1 MIPKETVDRIIDAA
15 RIEEVVG
22 DFVTLKRAGS
32 SLKACCPFHSE
43 KTPSFVV
50 TPSKGIYKCFGCGKA
65 GSAVSFVMEYE
76 HMTYVEALRYLAKKY
91 NIPVQE
97 EEETP
102 EQLAARQKSES
113 LYIVSEF
120 AHKFFINAL
129 KEGEGRAVGYAY
141 FKSRGLE
148 DETIEKY
155 GLGWAPRGKSN
166 LRDAAVA
173 AGYKTEYLVETGLC
187 AQFEDGTV
195 NDRFYNRVV
204 FPIHSVTGRVIAFGA
219 RTLLKEK
226 SETVAKYVNSKESE
240 IYVKNKSLYGLWF
253 AKQEISRKD
262 KCFLVEGYLDVLS
275 MHQLGI
281 KNVVASSGTSL
292 TDGQISLI
300 HRFTENVTVMY
311 DGDNAGVHAS
321 LRAIGMLLKAGMNVK
336 LLFIP
341 DGDDPDSYARKHT
354 LEEVETFI
362 AENEQDFIDFM
373 TDQLLKE
380 SQDDPIRRAELINE
394 IADTIAGIPD
404 AIKRTVYIETT
415 AHKLNMDQ
423 NIIADRVNTTLRRLI
438 EDERK
443 AQERQR
449 RESGFKP
456 APGAVGSNAVPGY
469 QAVASGNAT
478 APAPAP
484 APSVLKDPMQQY
496 ETNTLVGPSERE
508 LVSFLLTDGTEMM
521 PFEKL
526 TKKLTGD
533 EQSMTVAEYID
544 AAFSEDNTTFINE
557 CYRKVYDKY
566 MEGYFDKGYEQDAIL
581 KSLLNCED
589 DIVRTVTANLSVS
602 KYKITVDKFEK
613 SMMAKG
619 SWLVNSVPKSIMA
632 YNEKRL
638 EFKLKEVKEK
648 LNSDPEHLM
657 ENLVTLKKLQE
668 KWLAVR
674 VKLGRE
680 RED

>member
-1 MIPKETVDRIIDAA
+1 MIPKDTVDRILDAA
-15 RIEEVVG
+15 RVEEVIG
-22 DFVTLKRAGS
+22 DFITLKRAGS
-32 SLKACCPFHSE
+32 SYKACCPFHNE

-65 GSAVSFVMEYE
+65 GSAVSFVMDYE
-76 HMTYVEALRYLAKKY
+76 HKTYVEALRYLAKKY

-97 EEETP
+97 DEETP
-102 EQLAARQKSES
+102 EQIAARQKSES

-120 AHKFFINAL
+120 AHKFFVNAL

-155 GLGWAPRGKSN
+155 GLGWAPKGKHN
-166 LRDAAVA
+166 LLDAALA

-187 AQFEDGTV
+187 AQYEDGTV

-204 FPIHSVTGRVIAFGA
+204 FPIHSVSGRVIAFGA

-240 IYVKNKSLYGLWF
+240 IYVKNKSLYGIWF
-253 AKQEISRKD
+253 AKQEIARKD

-300 HRFTENVTVMY
+300 SRFTQNVTVMY
-311 DGDNAGVHAS
+311 DGDSAGVHAS
-321 LRAIGMLLKAGMNVK
+321 LRAIGMLLKAGMNVR

-354 LEEVETFI
+354 LAEVEAFI
-362 AENEQDFIDFM
+362 EENEQDFIDFM
-373 TDQLLKE
+373 TDQLLAE
-380 SQDDPIRRAELINE
+380 SQDDPIKRAGLINE
-394 IADTIAGIPD
+394 IADTIASIPD
-404 AIKRTVYIETT
+404 AIKRSVYIETT
-415 AHKLNMDQ
+415 SRKLSMDMDV
-423 NIIADRVNTTLRRLI
+423 IADRVATTRKRMI

-443 AQERQR
+443 AQARMA
-449 RESGFKP
+449 P
-456 APGAVGSNAVPGY
+456 AHQPQENSAP
-469 QAVASGNAT
+469 QT
-478 APAPAP
+478 APVAAPA
-484 APSVLKDPMQQY
+484 VLKDPMQQY
-496 ETNTLVGPSERE
+496 ETNTVVGPSERE
-508 LVSFLLTDGTEMM
+508 LLTFLLTDGTELM
-521 PFEKL
+521 PFENLSKR
-526 TKKLTGD
+526 LTGD
-533 EQSMTVAEYID
+533 EQNVTVAEYID
-544 AAFSEDNTTFINE
+544 SVFSDDNVKFLNN
-557 CYRKVYDKY
+557 CYQKVYDKY
-566 MEGYFDKGYEQDAIL
+566 MEGYFDMGYEQDEIL
-581 KSLLNCED
+581 KNLLCCED
-589 DIVRTVTANLSVS
+589 KTVMTITANLSVN

-613 SMMAKG
+613 SMTAKG
-619 SWLVNSVPKSIMA
+619 SWLVNTVPKTILA
-632 YNEKRL
+632 YYEKRL
-638 EFKLKEVKEK
+638 EFQMKELRGKIGSEPDRLEENLMALKEV
-648 LNSDPEHLM
+648 
-657 ENLVTLKKLQE
+657 QE
-668 KWLAVR
+668 KWHAVR

>member
-1 MIPKETVDRIIDAA
+1 MIPKDTVDRILDAA
-15 RIEEVVG
+15 RVEEVIG
-22 DFVTLKRAGS
+22 DFITLKRAGS
-32 SLKACCPFHSE
+32 SYKACCPFHNE

-65 GSAVSFVMEYE
+65 GSAVSFVMDYE
-76 HMTYVEALRYLAKKY
+76 HKTYVEALRYLAKKY

-97 EEETP
+97 DEETP
-102 EQLAARQKSES
+102 EQIAARQKSES

-120 AHKFFINAL
+120 AHKFFVDAL

-155 GLGWAPRGKSN
+155 GLGWAPKGKHN
-166 LRDAAVA
+166 LLDAAVA

-187 AQFEDGTV
+187 AQYEDGTV

-204 FPIHSVTGRVIAFGA
+204 FPIHSVSGRVIAFGA

-240 IYVKNKSLYGLWF
+240 IYVKNKSLYGIWF
-253 AKQEISRKD
+253 AKQEIARKD

-300 HRFTENVTVMY
+300 SRFTQNVTVMY
-311 DGDNAGVHAS
+311 DGDSAGVHAS
-321 LRAIGMLLKAGMNVK
+321 LRAIGMLLKAGMNVR

-354 LEEVETFI
+354 LAEVETFI
-362 AENEQDFIDFM
+362 EENEQDFIDFM
-373 TDQLLKE
+373 TDQLLEE
-380 SQDDPIRRAELINE
+380 SQDDPIKRAGLINE
-394 IADTIAGIPD
+394 IADTIASIPD
-404 AIKRTVYIETT
+404 AIKRSVYIETT
-415 AHKLNMDQ
+415 SRKLSMDMDV
-423 NIIADRVNTTLRRLI
+423 IADRVATTRKRMI

-443 AQERQR
+443 AQSRM
-449 RESGFKP
+449 
-456 APGAVGSNAVPGY
+456 APVQQT
-469 QAVASGNAT
+469 QAKSAQET
-478 APAPAP
+478 APAIAP
-484 APSVLKDPMQQY
+484 AVLKDPMQQF
-496 ETNTLVGPSERE
+496 ETNTVVGPSERE
-508 LVSFLLTDGTEMM
+508 LLTFLLTDGTEVM
-521 PFEKL
+521 PFENLSKR
-526 TKKLTGD
+526 LTGD
-533 EQSMTVAEYID
+533 EQSVTVAEYID
-544 AAFSEDNTTFINE
+544 SVFTDDNVKFLNS
-557 CYRKVYDKY
+557 CYQKVYEKY
-566 MEGYFDKGYEQDAIL
+566 MEGYFDMGYEQDVIL
-581 KSLLNCED
+581 RNLLNCED
-589 DIVRTVTANLSVS
+589 KTVSTVTANLSVN

-613 SMMAKG
+613 SMTAKG
-619 SWLVNSVPKSIMA
+619 SWLVNTVPKTILA
-632 YNEKRL
+632 YYEKRL
-638 EFKLKEVKEK
+638 DFQMRELRGKIGTEPDKLEENLRALKEV
-648 LNSDPEHLM
+648 
-657 ENLVTLKKLQE
+657 QE
-668 KWLAVR
+668 KWHAVR

>member
-1 MIPKETVDRIIDAA
+1 MIPKDTVDRILDAA
-15 RIEEVVG
+15 RVEEVIG
-22 DFVTLKRAGS
+22 DFITLKRAGS
-32 SLKACCPFHSE
+32 SYKACCPFHNE

-65 GSAVSFVMEYE
+65 GSAVSFVMDYE
-76 HMTYVEALRYLAKKY
+76 HKTYVEALRYLAKKY

-97 EEETP
+97 DEETP
-102 EQLAARQKSES
+102 EQIAARQKSES

-120 AHKFFINAL
+120 AHKFFVNAL

-155 GLGWAPRGKSN
+155 GLGWAPKGKHN
-166 LRDAAVA
+166 LLDAALA

-187 AQFEDGTV
+187 AQYEDGTV

-204 FPIHSVTGRVIAFGA
+204 FPIHSVSGRVIAFGA

-240 IYVKNKSLYGLWF
+240 IYVKNKSLYGIWF
-253 AKQEISRKD
+253 AKQEIARRD

-300 HRFTENVTVMY
+300 SRFTQNVTVMY
-311 DGDNAGVHAS
+311 DGDSAGVHAS
-321 LRAIGMLLKAGMNVK
+321 LRAIGMLLKAGMNVR

-354 LEEVETFI
+354 LAEVEAFI
-362 AENEQDFIDFM
+362 EENEQDFIDFM
-373 TDQLLKE
+373 TDQLLAE
-380 SQDDPIRRAELINE
+380 SQDDPIKRAGLINE
-394 IADTIAGIPD
+394 IADTIASIPD
-404 AIKRTVYIETT
+404 AIKRSVYIETT
-415 AHKLNMDQ
+415 SRKLSMDMDV
-423 NIIADRVNTTLRRLI
+423 IADRVATTRKRMI

-443 AQERQR
+443 AQARMA
-449 RESGFKP
+449 P
-456 APGAVGSNAVPGY
+456 AHQPQENSAP
-469 QAVASGNAT
+469 QT
-478 APAPAP
+478 APVAAPV
-484 APSVLKDPMQQY
+484 VLKDPMQQY
-496 ETNTLVGPSERE
+496 ETNTVVGPSERE
-508 LVSFLLTDGTEMM
+508 LLTFLLTDGTELM
-521 PFEKL
+521 PFENLSKR
-526 TKKLTGD
+526 LTGD
-533 EQSMTVAEYID
+533 EQNVTVAEYID
-544 AAFSEDNTTFINE
+544 SVFTDDNVKFLNS
-557 CYRKVYDKY
+557 CYQKVYDKY
-566 MEGYFDKGYEQDAIL
+566 MEGYFDMGYEQDVIL
-581 KSLLNCED
+581 KNLLFCD
-589 DIVRTVTANLSVS
+589 DETVRTVTANLSVN

-613 SMMAKG
+613 SMTAKG
-619 SWLVNSVPKSIMA
+619 SWLVNTVPKTILA
-632 YNEKRL
+632 YYEKRL
-638 EFKLKEVKEK
+638 EFQMKELRGKIGSEPDRLEENLMALKEV
-648 LNSDPEHLM
+648 
-657 ENLVTLKKLQE
+657 QE
-668 KWLAVR
+668 KWHAVR

>member
-1 MIPKETVDRIIDAA
+1 MIPKDTVDRILDAA
-15 RIEEVVG
+15 RVEEVIG
-22 DFVTLKRAGS
+22 DFITLKRAGS
-32 SLKACCPFHSE
+32 SYKACCPFHNE

-65 GSAVSFVMEYE
+65 GSAVSFVMDYE
-76 HMTYVEALRYLAKKY
+76 HKTYVEALRYLAKKY

-97 EEETP
+97 DEETP
-102 EQLAARQKSES
+102 EQIAARQKSES

-120 AHKFFINAL
+120 AHKFFVNAL

-155 GLGWAPRGKSN
+155 GLGWAPKGKHN
-166 LRDAAVA
+166 LLDAALA

-187 AQFEDGTV
+187 AQYEDGTV

-204 FPIHSVTGRVIAFGA
+204 FPIHSVSGRVIAFGA

-240 IYVKNKSLYGLWF
+240 IYVKNKSLYGIWF
-253 AKQEISRKD
+253 AKQEIARRD

-300 HRFTENVTVMY
+300 SRFTQNVTVMY
-311 DGDNAGVHAS
+311 DGDSAGVHAS
-321 LRAIGMLLKAGMNVK
+321 LRAIGMLLKAGMNVR

-354 LEEVETFI
+354 LAEVEAFI
-362 AENEQDFIDFM
+362 EENEQDFIDFM
-373 TDQLLKE
+373 TDQLLAE
-380 SQDDPIRRAELINE
+380 SQDDPIKRAGLINE
-394 IADTIAGIPD
+394 IADTIASIPD
-404 AIKRTVYIETT
+404 AIKRSVYIETT
-415 AHKLNMDQ
+415 SRKLSMDMDV
-423 NIIADRVNTTLRRLI
+423 IADRVATTRKRMI

-443 AQERQR
+443 AQARMA
-449 RESGFKP
+449 P
-456 APGAVGSNAVPGY
+456 AHQPQENSAP
-469 QAVASGNAT
+469 QT
-478 APAPAP
+478 APVAAPA
-484 APSVLKDPMQQY
+484 VLKDPMQQY
-496 ETNTLVGPSERE
+496 ETNTVVGPSERE
-508 LVSFLLTDGTEMM
+508 LLTFLLTDGTEVM
-521 PFEKL
+521 PFENLSKR
-526 TKKLTGD
+526 LTGD
-533 EQSMTVAEYID
+533 EQNVTVAEYID
-544 AAFSEDNTTFINE
+544 SVFTDDNVKFLNS
-557 CYRKVYDKY
+557 CYQKVYDKY
-566 MEGYFDKGYEQDAIL
+566 MEGYFDMGYEQDVIL
-581 KSLLNCED
+581 KNLLFCD
-589 DIVRTVTANLSVS
+589 DETVRTVTANLSVN

-613 SMMAKG
+613 SMTAKG
-619 SWLVNSVPKSIMA
+619 SWLVNTVPKTILA
-632 YNEKRL
+632 YYEKRL
-638 EFKLKEVKEK
+638 EFQMKELRGKIGAEPDR
-648 LNSDPEHLM
+648 LE
-657 ENLVTLKKLQE
+657 ENLMALKKVQE
-668 KWLAVR
+668 KWHAVR

>member
-1 MIPKETVDRIIDAA
+1 MIPKDTVDRILDAA
-15 RIEEVVG
+15 RVEEVIG
-22 DFVTLKRAGS
+22 DFITLKRAGS
-32 SLKACCPFHSE
+32 SYKACCPFHNE

-65 GSAVSFVMEYE
+65 GSAVSFVMDYE

-97 EEETP
+97 DEETP
-102 EQLAARQKSES
+102 EQIAARQKSES

-120 AHKFFINAL
+120 AHKFFVNAL

-155 GLGWAPRGKSN
+155 GLGWAPKGKHN
-166 LRDAAVA
+166 LLDAALA

-187 AQFEDGTV
+187 AQYEDGTV

-204 FPIHSVTGRVIAFGA
+204 FPIHSVSGRVIAFGA

-240 IYVKNKSLYGLWF
+240 IYVKNKSLYGIWF
-253 AKQEISRKD
+253 AKQEIARRD

-300 HRFTENVTVMY
+300 SRFTQNVTVMY
-311 DGDNAGVHAS
+311 DGDSAGVHAS
-321 LRAIGMLLKAGMNVK
+321 LRAIGMLLKAGMNVR

-354 LEEVETFI
+354 LAEVEAFI
-362 AENEQDFIDFM
+362 EENEQDFIDFM
-373 TDQLLKE
+373 TDQLLAE
-380 SQDDPIRRAELINE
+380 SQDDPIKRAGLINE
-394 IADTIAGIPD
+394 IADTIASIPD
-404 AIKRTVYIETT
+404 AIKRSVYIETT
-415 AHKLNMDQ
+415 SRKLSMDMDV
-423 NIIADRVNTTLRRLI
+423 IADRVATTRKRMI

-443 AQERQR
+443 AQARMA
-449 RESGFKP
+449 P
-456 APGAVGSNAVPGY
+456 AHQPQENSAP
-469 QAVASGNAT
+469 QT
-478 APAPAP
+478 APVAAPV
-484 APSVLKDPMQQY
+484 VLKDPMQQY
-496 ETNTLVGPSERE
+496 ETNTVVGPSERE
-508 LVSFLLTDGTEMM
+508 LLTFLLTDGTELM
-521 PFEKL
+521 PFENLSKR
-526 TKKLTGD
+526 LTGD
-533 EQSMTVAEYID
+533 EQNVTVAEYID
-544 AAFSEDNTTFINE
+544 SVFSDDNVKFLNN
-557 CYRKVYDKY
+557 CYQKVYDKY
-566 MEGYFDKGYEQDAIL
+566 MEGYFDMGYEQDEIL
-581 KSLLNCED
+581 KNLLCCED
-589 DIVRTVTANLSVS
+589 KTVMTITANLSVN

-613 SMMAKG
+613 SMTAKG
-619 SWLVNSVPKSIMA
+619 SWLVNTVPKTILA
-632 YNEKRL
+632 YYEKRL
-638 EFKLKEVKEK
+638 EFQMKELRGKIGSEPDRLEENLMALKEV
-648 LNSDPEHLM
+648 
-657 ENLVTLKKLQE
+657 QE
-668 KWLAVR
+668 KWHAVR

>member
-1 MIPKETVDRIIDAA
+1 MIPKDTVDRILDAA
-15 RIEEVVG
+15 RVEEVIG
-22 DFVTLKRAGS
+22 DFITLKRAGS
-32 SLKACCPFHSE
+32 SYKACCPFHNE

-65 GSAVSFVMEYE
+65 GSAVSFVMDYE
-76 HMTYVEALRYLAKKY
+76 HKTYVEALRYLAKKY

-97 EEETP
+97 DEETP
-102 EQLAARQKSES
+102 EQIAARQKSES

-120 AHKFFINAL
+120 AHKFFVNAL

-155 GLGWAPRGKSN
+155 GLGWAPRGKHN
-166 LRDAAVA
+166 LLDAALA

-187 AQFEDGTV
+187 AQYEDGTV

-204 FPIHSVTGRVIAFGA
+204 FPIHSVSGRVIAFGA

-240 IYVKNKSLYGLWF
+240 IYVKNKSLYGIWF
-253 AKQEISRKD
+253 AKQEIARRD

-300 HRFTENVTVMY
+300 SRFTQNVTVMY
-311 DGDNAGVHAS
+311 DGDSAGVHAS
-321 LRAIGMLLKAGMNVK
+321 LRAIGMLLKAGMNVR

-354 LEEVETFI
+354 LAEVEAFI
-362 AENEQDFIDFM
+362 DENEQDFIDFM
-373 TDQLLKE
+373 TDQLLAE
-380 SQDDPIRRAELINE
+380 SQDDPIKRAGLINE
-394 IADTIAGIPD
+394 IADTIASIPD
-404 AIKRTVYIETT
+404 AIKRSVYIETT
-415 AHKLNMDQ
+415 SRKLSMDMDV
-423 NIIADRVNTTLRRLI
+423 IADRVATTRKRMI

-443 AQERQR
+443 AQARM
-449 RESGFKP
+449 
-456 APGAVGSNAVPGY
+456 APVHQPQENSAP
-469 QAVASGNAT
+469 QT
-478 APAPAP
+478 APVAAPA
-484 APSVLKDPMQQY
+484 VLKDPMQQY
-496 ETNTLVGPSERE
+496 ETNTVVGPAERE
-508 LVSFLLTDGTEMM
+508 LLTFLLTDGTEVM
-521 PFEKL
+521 PFENLSKR
-526 TKKLTGD
+526 LTGD
-533 EQSMTVAEYID
+533 EQNVTVAEYID
-544 AAFSEDNTTFINE
+544 SVFSDDNVKFLNN
-557 CYRKVYDKY
+557 CYQKVYDKY
-566 MEGYFDKGYEQDAIL
+566 MEGYFDMGYEQDEIL
-581 KSLLNCED
+581 KNLLCCED
-589 DIVRTVTANLSVS
+589 KTVMTITANLSVN

-613 SMMAKG
+613 SMTAKG
-619 SWLVNSVPKSIMA
+619 SWLVNTVPKTILA
-632 YNEKRL
+632 YYEKRL
-638 EFKLKEVKEK
+638 EFQMKELRGKIGSEPDRLEENLMALKEV
-648 LNSDPEHLM
+648 
-657 ENLVTLKKLQE
+657 QE
-668 KWLAVR
+668 KWHAVR

>member
-1 MIPKETVDRIIDAA
+1 MIPKDTVDRILDAA
-15 RIEEVVG
+15 RVEEVIG
-22 DFVTLKRAGS
+22 DFITLKRAGS
-32 SLKACCPFHSE
+32 SYKACCPFHNE

-65 GSAVSFVMEYE
+65 GSAVSFVMDYE
-76 HMTYVEALRYLAKKY
+76 HKTYVEALRYLAKKY

-97 EEETP
+97 DEETP
-102 EQLAARQKSES
+102 EQIAARQKSES

-120 AHKFFINAL
+120 AHKFFVNAL

-155 GLGWAPRGKSN
+155 GLGWAPKGKHN
-166 LRDAAVA
+166 LLDAALA

-187 AQFEDGTV
+187 AQYEDGTV

-204 FPIHSVTGRVIAFGA
+204 FPIHSVSGRVIAFGA

-240 IYVKNKSLYGLWF
+240 IYVKNKSLYGIWF
-253 AKQEISRKD
+253 AKQEIARRD

-300 HRFTENVTVMY
+300 SRFTQNVTVMY
-311 DGDNAGVHAS
+311 DGDSAGVHAS
-321 LRAIGMLLKAGMNVK
+321 LRAIGMLLKAGMNVR

-354 LEEVETFI
+354 LAEVEAFI
-362 AENEQDFIDFM
+362 EENEQDFIDFM
-373 TDQLLKE
+373 TDQLLAE
-380 SQDDPIRRAELINE
+380 SQDDPIKRAGLINE
-394 IADTIAGIPD
+394 IADTIASIPD
-404 AIKRTVYIETT
+404 AIKRSVYIETT
-415 AHKLNMDQ
+415 SRKLSMDMDV
-423 NIIADRVNTTLRRLI
+423 IADRVATTRKRMI

-443 AQERQR
+443 AQARMA
-449 RESGFKP
+449 P
-456 APGAVGSNAVPGY
+456 AHQPQENSAP
-469 QAVASGNAT
+469 QT
-478 APAPAP
+478 APVAAPA
-484 APSVLKDPMQQY
+484 VLKDPMQQY
-496 ETNTLVGPSERE
+496 ETNTVVGPSERE
-508 LVSFLLTDGTEMM
+508 LLTFLLTDGTELM
-521 PFEKL
+521 PFENLSKR
-526 TKKLTGD
+526 LTGD
-533 EQSMTVAEYID
+533 EQNVTVAEYID
-544 AAFSEDNTTFINE
+544 SVFSDDNVKFLNN
-557 CYRKVYDKY
+557 CYQKVYDKY
-566 MEGYFDKGYEQDAIL
+566 MEGYFDMGYEQDEIL
-581 KSLLNCED
+581 KNLLCCED
-589 DIVRTVTANLSVS
+589 KTVMTITANLSVN

-613 SMMAKG
+613 SMTAKG
-619 SWLVNSVPKSIMA
+619 SWLVNTVPKTILA
-632 YNEKRL
+632 YYEKRL
-638 EFKLKEVKEK
+638 EFQMKELRGKIGSEPERLEENLMALKEV
-648 LNSDPEHLM
+648 
-657 ENLVTLKKLQE
+657 QE
-668 KWLAVR
+668 KWHAVR

>member
-1 MIPKETVDRIIDAA
+1 MIPKDTVDRILDAA
-15 RIEEVVG
+15 RVEEVIG
-22 DFVTLKRAGS
+22 DFITLKRAGS
-32 SLKACCPFHSE
+32 SYKACCPFHNE

-65 GSAVSFVMEYE
+65 GSAVSFVMDYE
-76 HMTYVEALRYLAKKY
+76 HKTYVEALRYLAKKY

-97 EEETP
+97 DEETP
-102 EQLAARQKSES
+102 EQIAARQKSES

-120 AHKFFINAL
+120 AHKFFVNAL

-155 GLGWAPRGKSN
+155 GLGWAPKGKHN
-166 LRDAAVA
+166 LLDAALA

-187 AQFEDGTV
+187 AQYEDGTV

-204 FPIHSVTGRVIAFGA
+204 FPIHSVSGRVIAFGA

-240 IYVKNKSLYGLWF
+240 IYVKNKSLYGIWF
-253 AKQEISRKD
+253 AKQEIARRD

-300 HRFTENVTVMY
+300 SRFTQNVTVMY
-311 DGDNAGVHAS
+311 DGDSAGVHAS
-321 LRAIGMLLKAGMNVK
+321 LRAIGMLLKAGMNVR

-354 LEEVETFI
+354 LAEVEAFI
-362 AENEQDFIDFM
+362 EENEQDFIDFM
-373 TDQLLKE
+373 TDQLLAE
-380 SQDDPIRRAELINE
+380 SQDDPIKRAGLINE
-394 IADTIAGIPD
+394 IADTIASIPD
-404 AIKRTVYIETT
+404 AIKRSVYIETT
-415 AHKLNMDQ
+415 SRKLSMDMDV
-423 NIIADRVNTTLRRLI
+423 IADRVATTRKRMI

-443 AQERQR
+443 AQARMA
-449 RESGFKP
+449 P
-456 APGAVGSNAVPGY
+456 AHQPQENSAP
-469 QAVASGNAT
+469 QT
-478 APAPAP
+478 APVAAPV
-484 APSVLKDPMQQY
+484 VLKDPMQQY
-496 ETNTLVGPSERE
+496 ETNTVVGPSERE
-508 LVSFLLTDGTEMM
+508 LLTFLLTDGTELM
-521 PFEKL
+521 PFENLSKR
-526 TKKLTGD
+526 LTGD
-533 EQSMTVAEYID
+533 EQNVTVAEYID
-544 AAFSEDNTTFINE
+544 SVFSDDNVKFLNN
-557 CYRKVYDKY
+557 CYQKVYDKY
-566 MEGYFDKGYEQDAIL
+566 MEGYFDMGYEQDEIL
-581 KSLLNCED
+581 KNLLCCED
-589 DIVRTVTANLSVS
+589 KTVMTITANLSVN

-613 SMMAKG
+613 SMTAKG
-619 SWLVNSVPKSIMA
+619 SWLVNTVPKTILA
-632 YNEKRL
+632 YYEKRL
-638 EFKLKEVKEK
+638 EFQMKELRGKIGSEPDRLEENLMALKEV
-648 LNSDPEHLM
+648 
-657 ENLVTLKKLQE
+657 QE
-668 KWLAVR
+668 KWHAVR

>member
-1 MIPKETVDRIIDAA
+1 MIPKDTVDRILDAA
-15 RIEEVVG
+15 RVEEVIG
-22 DFVTLKRAGS
+22 DFITLKRAGS
-32 SLKACCPFHSE
+32 SYKACCPFHNE

-65 GSAVSFVMEYE
+65 GSAVSFVMDYE
-76 HMTYVEALRYLAKKY
+76 HKTYVEALRYLAKKY

-97 EEETP
+97 DEETP
-102 EQLAARQKSES
+102 EQIAARQKSES

-120 AHKFFINAL
+120 AHKFFVNAL

-155 GLGWAPRGKSN
+155 GLGWAPKGKHN
-166 LRDAAVA
+166 LLDAALA

-187 AQFEDGTV
+187 AQYEDGTV

-204 FPIHSVTGRVIAFGA
+204 FPIHSVSGRVIAFGA

-240 IYVKNKSLYGLWF
+240 IYVKNKSLYGIWF
-253 AKQEISRKD
+253 AKQEIARRD

-300 HRFTENVTVMY
+300 SRFTQNVTVMY
-311 DGDNAGVHAS
+311 DGDSAGVHAS
-321 LRAIGMLLKAGMNVK
+321 LRAIGMLLKAGMNVR

-354 LEEVETFI
+354 LAEVEAFI
-362 AENEQDFIDFM
+362 DENEQDFIDFM
-373 TDQLLKE
+373 TDQLLAE
-380 SQDDPIRRAELINE
+380 SQDDPIKRAGLINE
-394 IADTIAGIPD
+394 IADTIASIPD
-404 AIKRTVYIETT
+404 AIKRSVYIETT
-415 AHKLNMDQ
+415 SRKLSMDMDV
-423 NIIADRVNTTLRRLI
+423 IADRVATTRKRMI

-443 AQERQR
+443 AQARMA
-449 RESGFKP
+449 P
-456 APGAVGSNAVPGY
+456 AHQPQENSAP
-469 QAVASGNAT
+469 QT
-478 APAPAP
+478 APVAAPV
-484 APSVLKDPMQQY
+484 VLKDPMQQY
-496 ETNTLVGPSERE
+496 ETNTVVGPSERE
-508 LVSFLLTDGTEMM
+508 LLTFLLTDGTELM
-521 PFEKL
+521 PFENLSKR
-526 TKKLTGD
+526 LTGD
-533 EQSMTVAEYID
+533 EQNVTVAEYID
-544 AAFSEDNTTFINE
+544 SVFTDDNVKFLNS
-557 CYRKVYDKY
+557 CYQKVYDKY
-566 MEGYFDKGYEQDAIL
+566 MEGYFDMGYEQDVIL
-581 KSLLNCED
+581 KNLLFCD
-589 DIVRTVTANLSVS
+589 DETVRTVTANLSVN

-613 SMMAKG
+613 SMTAKG
-619 SWLVNSVPKSIMA
+619 SWLVNTVPKTILA
-632 YNEKRL
+632 YYEKRL
-638 EFKLKEVKEK
+638 EFQMKELRGKIGSEPDRLEENLMALKEV
-648 LNSDPEHLM
+648 
-657 ENLVTLKKLQE
+657 QE
-668 KWLAVR
+668 KWHAVR